1 VQSEKTDAERI
12 VENERALQRP
22 TIRADRTAVRALLD
36 SAFLEVDHTGKAWD
50 VNGVV
55 EALAG

>member
-1 VQSEKTDAERI
+1 MADAERI

-36 SAFLEVDHTGKAWD
+36 SALLEVDHTGKAWD